1 MAKRQKDNELT
12 KEGKLSAATMTKTS
26 QEWLILSSAKLNAV
40 QALLLSQL
48 ISSAG
53 GWAVL
58 RK

>member
-12 KEGKLSAATMTKTS
+12 KEGKLSGATMTKTS

-53 GWAVL
+53 GWAVP